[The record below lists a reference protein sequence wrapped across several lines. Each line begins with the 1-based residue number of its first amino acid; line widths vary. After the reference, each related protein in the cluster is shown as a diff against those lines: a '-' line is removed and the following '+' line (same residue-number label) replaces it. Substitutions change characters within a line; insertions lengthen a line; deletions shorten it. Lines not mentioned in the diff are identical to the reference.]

1 MTIQHQHII
10 ELSNRYQ
17 IVFSDNGFILYQ
29 LYLTDEGVWKRS
41 KGQLCRNFEAV
52 VETLEHCELN
62 NEDVNSLRD
71 CASTLQAI
79 LGEIKEIKA
88 LSVSQ

>member
-29 LYLTDEGVWKRS
+29 LDLTDEGVWKRS

-79 LGEIKEIKA
+79 LGEVKEIKA

>member
-17 IVFSDNGFILYQ
+17 IGFAEKGYVFYE
-29 LYLTDEGVWKRS
+29 LYLTDDGVWKRS
-41 KGQLCRNFEAV
+41 KGQLCRDFETV
-52 VETLEHCELN
+52 VKTLEHCELN